1 MKFGIFLLNQ
11 WPLGEDMA
19 TKISE
24 AVEQVR
30 AAKEAGFDILA
41 TGQHYLSYPYQLPA
55 SIPFLSRLAAEAEG
69 MVIAPLVLLLPLLRP
84 VDVAESMATLD
95 AITGGR
101 TIMGVGLGYR
111 EEENAAFDSPVKER
125 LPRLLESL
133 ELIKQLWTQKEVEF
147 KGEYYTLPRVKLS
160 TQPLQKPHP
169 PIWMAANADS
179 AVKRAARQGYPWI
192 INPHVTVAT
201 TARQIKL
208 YRQEQ
213 KEAGIG
219 PVKEMPMIREA
230 FVSNE
235 PSSAYEKARPYLEP
249 KYEAYAAWGQGDV
262 LPGEETFKLPFE
274 DLARDRFLIGS
285 PDDII
290 NEVERYERDLGI
302 THMFFRI
309 QWPGMPHEEAMR
321 EFRLF
326 RDHIIPHFKLRDSRS

>member
-111 EEENAAFDSPVKER
+111 EEVNR
-125 LPRLLESL
+125 
-133 ELIKQLWTQKEVEF
+133 
-147 KGEYYTLPRVKLS
+147 
-160 TQPLQKPHP
+160 
-169 PIWMAANADS
+169 IW
-179 AVKRAARQGYPWI
+179 
-192 INPHVTVAT
+192 
-201 TARQIKL
+201 
-208 YRQEQ
+208 
-213 KEAGIG
+213 
-219 PVKEMPMIREA
+219 
-230 FVSNE
+230 
-235 PSSAYEKARPYLEP
+235 
-249 KYEAYAAWGQGDV
+249 
-262 LPGEETFKLPFE
+262 
-274 DLARDRFLIGS
+274 
-285 PDDII
+285 
-290 NEVERYERDLGI
+290 
-302 THMFFRI
+302 
-309 QWPGMPHEEAMR
+309 
-321 EFRLF
+321 
-326 RDHIIPHFKLRDSRS
+326 